1 MGFNYRI
8 LVVDDEPIIREISS
22 AVLSKEGY
30 EVRTADGG
38 FAALAELRR
47 SLPDLIISDLRMP
60 NMSGFELLSV
70 VRRRFPHIPVI
81 AISGEYNGNHP
92 NGLISDAFFT
102 KGHYTPEQL
111 FARIAG
117 LLREAPLRPQLTRP
131 DTAPV
136 WVPRTSSEYVVLIL
150 SRVPS
155 FLLRRERD
163 IRLRDPGDRVHPLR
177 SENLLSGV
185 PIRIKQS
192 NSPNKIR
199 WVCTSSHPEKP
210 I

>member
-136 WVPRTSSEYVVLIL
+136 WVPRTSSEYVVLIC
-150 SRVPS
+150 P
-155 FLLRRERD
+155 EC
-163 IRLRDPGDRVHPLR
+163 LR
-177 SENLLSGV
+177 SSSVANETSASAIQETECIHCGAKICYLAS
-185 PIRIKQS
+185 QS
-192 NSPNKIR
+192 A
-199 WVCTSSHPEKP
+199 
-210 I
+210 